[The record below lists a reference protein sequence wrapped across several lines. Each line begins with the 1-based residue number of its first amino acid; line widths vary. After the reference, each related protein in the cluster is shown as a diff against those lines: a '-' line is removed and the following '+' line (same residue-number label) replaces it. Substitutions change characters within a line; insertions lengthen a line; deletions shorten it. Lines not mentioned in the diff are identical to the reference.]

1 MLREPMM
8 PGWRAISIFSSV
20 LLSCLAVAPAGSLQ
34 SRIEERTDSKTESKE
49 KSAKAKPA
57 KRTVWNLD
65 GGVFFVTDGH
75 LPNGSCFRLSG
86 QMNAPDF
93 FDGLRRVDS
102 EEGTLYYLRSQLVTE
117 YPDEV
122 QIVIHLLDF
131 PCTLDLKDT
140 NARPPI
146 TREMMAMLRLNFFWK
161 QGVHM
166 RPVEESKRTAAD
178 IRRIGT
184 FAAGPAAD
192 DELAPRYE
200 WSYAFTVNSEN
211 IPLTNN
217 LVLVIENQEHKIAA
231 RVAARL

>member
-1 MLREPMM
+1 MM
-8 PGWRAISIFSSV
+8 WARRAISIFGSL
-20 LLSCLAVAPAGSLQ
+20 LLSYVAAAPAWSFQ
-34 SRIEERTDSKTESKE
+34 SRVEERTDSKTESKE
-49 KSAKAKPA
+49 KSAKTKPA

-65 GGVFFVTDGH
+65 GGVFFATDGH

-86 QMNAPDF
+86 QLNAPDF

-102 EEGTLYYLRSQLVTE
+102 EDGTLYYLRNQLVTE

-122 QIVIHLLDF
+122 QIVIRLLDF

-140 NARPPI
+140 VVRPPI
-146 TREMMAMLRLNFFWK
+146 TREMMATLRLNFFWK

-166 RPVEESKRTAAD
+166 RPVEESKRTGAEVK
-178 IRRIGT
+178 RIGT
-184 FAAGPAAD
+184 FAAGPAAAE
-192 DELAPRYE
+192 ELAARYE

-211 IPLTNN
+211 VPLTND
-217 LVLVIENQEHKIAA
+217 LVLVIENQEHRIAA

>member
-1 MLREPMM
+1 MLAS
-8 PGWRAISIFSSV
+8 RAILIISSV
-20 LLSCLAVAPAGSLQ
+20 LLPLLTAIPACALQ
-34 SRIEERTDSKTESKE
+34 SRIEDRSDTKAEGKE
-49 KSAKAKPA
+49 KPAKSKPA

-65 GGVFFVTDGH
+65 GGVFFATDGH

-102 EEGTLYYLRSQLVTE
+102 EEGTSYYLRNQLVTE

-122 QIVIHLLDF
+122 EIVIHLLDF

-140 NARPPI
+140 VVRPPI
-146 TREMMAMLRLNFFWK
+146 TREMMATLRLNLFWK

-166 RPVEESKRTAAD
+166 RPVEESKRTAAEV
-178 IRRIGT
+178 RRIET

-192 DELAPRYE
+192 EELAPRYE
-200 WSYAFTVNSEN
+200 WSYAFTIKSDGV
-211 IPLTNN
+211 PLTND
-217 LVLVIENQEHKIAA
+217 LVLVIAGADAKIAA

>member
-1 MLREPMM
+1 MM
-8 PGWRAISIFSSV
+8 SARRKISVFGSL
-20 LLSCLAVAPAGSLQ
+20 LLSCVAAAPAWSFQ
-34 SRIEERTDSKTESKE
+34 SRIEERSDSKTEGKE
-49 KSAKAKPA
+49 KSAKTKPA

-65 GGVFFVTDGH
+65 GGVFFATDGH

-86 QMNAPDF
+86 QMNATDF
-93 FDGLRRVDS
+93 FSGLRRVDS
-102 EEGTLYYLRSQLVTE
+102 EEGTFYYLRNQIVTD

-140 NARPPI
+140 AARPPI
-146 TREMMAMLRLNFFWK
+146 TREMMATLRLNFYWK
-161 QGVHM
+161 QGLHM
-166 RPVEESKRTAAD
+166 RPVGESKRTAAD

-211 IPLTNN
+211 VPLTND
-217 LVLVIENQEHKIAA
+217 LVLVIESQQHKIAA

>member
-1 MLREPMM
+1 ML
-8 PGWRAISIFSSV
+8 GLRAISIFGSV
-20 LLSCLAVAPAGSLQ
+20 LLLCLVAAPASRSQ
-34 SRIEERTDSKTESKE
+34 SRIEGRTDTKAEAKE
-49 KSAKAKPA
+49 KPPKTKAA

-65 GGVFFVTDGH
+65 GGVFFATDGH

-86 QMNAPDF
+86 QMTASDF

-102 EEGTLYYLRSQLVTE
+102 EEGTYYYLRNQLVTE

-131 PCTLDLKDT
+131 PCTLDLKDS
-140 NARPPI
+140 AVRPPI
-146 TREMMAMLRLNFFWK
+146 TREVMAKLRLNFFWK

-178 IRRIGT
+178 IKRIGT

-211 IPLTNN
+211 TPLTDD
-217 LVLVIENQEHKIAA
+217 LVLVILSGENKIAA

>member
-1 MLREPMM
+1 MM
-8 PGWRAISIFSSV
+8 SARRAISIFGSV
-20 LLSCLAVAPAGSLQ
+20 LMSCLAAAPAWPFQ
-34 SRIEERTDSKTESKE
+34 SRLEERTDSKAEGKA

-57 KRTVWNLD
+57 KHTVWNLD
-65 GGVFFVTDGH
+65 GGVFFATDGH
-75 LPNGSCFRLSG
+75 LPNGSCFRLNG
-86 QMNAPDF
+86 QMSAPDF

-102 EEGTLYYLRSQLVTE
+102 EEGTFYYLRNQLVTE
-117 YPDEV
+117 YPDQV

-146 TREMMAMLRLNFFWK
+146 TREMMATLRLNFFWK

-166 RPVEESKRTAAD
+166 RPVEESKRTAAE

-184 FAAGPAAD
+184 FAGGPAAD
-192 DELAPRYE
+192 EELAPRYE

-211 IPLTNN
+211 IPLTND
-217 LVLVIENQEHKIAA
+217 LVLVIENQEYKMAA

>member
-1 MLREPMM
+1 MM
-8 PGWRAISIFSSV
+8 SAGRAISIFGSL
-20 LLSCLAVAPAGSLQ
+20 LLSCVAAAPALSFQ
-34 SRIEERTDSKTESKE
+34 SRIEERTDSKAESKE
-49 KSAKAKPA
+49 KPGKTKPA
-57 KRTVWNLD
+57 RRTVWNLD
-65 GGVFFVTDGH
+65 GGVFFTTDGH

-86 QMNAPDF
+86 QMNARDF

-102 EEGTLYYLRSQLVTE
+102 EDGTLYYLRNQIITE

-122 QIVIHLLDF
+122 QIVIRLLDF

-140 NARPPI
+140 VARPPI
-146 TREMMAMLRLNFFWK
+146 TREMMATLRLNFFWK

-166 RPVEESKRTAAD
+166 RPVEESKRTGAEV
-178 IRRIGT
+178 RRIGT
-184 FAAGPAAD
+184 FAAGPAAAE
-192 DELAPRYE
+192 ELAPRYE

-211 IPLTNN
+211 VPLTND

>member
-1 MLREPMM
+1 MLA
-8 PGWRAISIFSSV
+8 WRANSIVGCV
-20 LLSCLAVAPAGSLQ
+20 LLPLLAAAPAWPLQ
-34 SRIEERTDSKTESKE
+34 SRIEDRADAKTEGKADARE
-49 KSAKAKPA
+49 KSAKSKPA

-65 GGVFFVTDGH
+65 GGVFFATDGH

-102 EEGTLYYLRSQLVTE
+102 EEGTGYYLRNQIMTE

-122 QIVIHLLDF
+122 EIVIHLLDF

-140 NARPPI
+140 VVRPPI
-146 TREMMAMLRLNFFWK
+146 TREMMATLRLNFFWK

-166 RPVEESKRTAAD
+166 RPVEESKRTAAEV
-178 IRRIGT
+178 RRIAT

-192 DELAPRYE
+192 EELAPRYE
-200 WSYAFTVNSEN
+200 WSYAFTIKSDGV
-211 IPLTNN
+211 PLTND
-217 LVLVIENQEHKIAA
+217 LVLVIAGADAKIAA

>member
-1 MLREPMM
+1 MFAL
-8 PGWRAISIFSSV
+8 RAISIV
-20 LLSCLAVAPAGSLQ
+20 GCLLLTLFAAAPAWTLQ
-34 SRIEERTDSKTESKE
+34 SRIEERTDSKAEARE
-49 KSAKAKPA
+49 KPAKTKPA
-57 KRTVWNLD
+57 KRTVWNLE
-65 GGVFFVTDGH
+65 GGVFFATDGH

-102 EEGTLYYLRSQLVTE
+102 EEGTSYFLRNQLVTE

-140 NARPPI
+140 IVRPPI
-146 TREMMAMLRLNFFWK
+146 TREMMATLRLNFYWK

-166 RPVEESKRTAAD
+166 RPVEESKRTAAET
-178 IRRIGT
+178 RRIET
-184 FAAGPAAD
+184 FAAGPAAG

-200 WSYAFTVNSEN
+200 WSYAFSVKSDGV
-211 IPLTNN
+211 PLTNT
-217 LVLVIENQEHKIAA
+217 LVLVIENEEHKIAA

>member
-1 MLREPMM
+1 MLV
-8 PGWRAISIFSSV
+8 WRAISILGSL
-20 LLSCLAVAPAGSLQ
+20 LLSCVVAEPAWPQQTRLEQ
-34 SRIEERTDSKTESKE
+34 RTDAKTEERADE
-49 KSAKAKPA
+49 KGKSNKPLKPV

-65 GGVFFVTDGH
+65 GGVFFATDGH

-93 FDGLRRVDS
+93 FSGLRRVDS
-102 EEGTLYYLRSQLVTE
+102 EEGTFYYLRSQIVTD

-140 NARPPI
+140 AARPPI
-146 TREMMAMLRLNFFWK
+146 TREMMATLRLNFYWK
-161 QGVHM
+161 QGLHM
-166 RPVEESKRTAAD
+166 RPVGESKRTAAD

-200 WSYAFTVNSEN
+200 WSYAFKVNSEN
-211 IPLTNN
+211 VPLTND
-217 LVLVIENQEHKIAA
+217 LVLVIENQQHKIAA

>member
-1 MLREPMM
+1 M
-8 PGWRAISIFSSV
+8 PAWRAISSLGGM
-20 LLSCLAVAPAGSLQ
+20 LLSYLIAVPASSLQ
-34 SRIEERTDSKTESKE
+34 SRLEDRADSKAEAKE
-49 KSAKAKPA
+49 KPGKSKPA
-57 KRTVWNLD
+57 NRTVWNLD
-65 GGVFFVTDGH
+65 GGVFFATDGH
-75 LPNGSCFRLSG
+75 LPNGSCFRLNG

-102 EEGTLYYLRSQLVTE
+102 EEGTFYYLRSQLVTE
-117 YPDEV
+117 YPDKV
-122 QIVIHLLDF
+122 QIVIRLLDF

-140 NARPPI
+140 SARPPI
-146 TREMMAMLRLNFFWK
+146 TREMMATLRLNFFWK

-166 RPVEESKRTAAD
+166 RPVEESKRTGAEV
-178 IRRIGT
+178 RRIGA

-192 DELAPRYE
+192 EELAPRYE

-211 IPLTNN
+211 IPLTND

>member
-1 MLREPMM
+1 MFA
-8 PGWRAISIFSSV
+8 RAATILFGSI
-20 LLSCLAVAPAGSLQ
+20 LLTCLVAAPAWSFQ
-34 SRIEERTDSKTESKE
+34 SRLEDRTDSKAEGKD
-49 KSAKAKPA
+49 KAGRGKAA

-65 GGVFFVTDGH
+65 GGVFFATDGH

-102 EEGTLYYLRSQLVTE
+102 EEGTFYYLRNQLVTE
-117 YPDEV
+117 YPDQV
-122 QIVIHLLDF
+122 QIVIHVLDF
-131 PCTLDLKDT
+131 PCTLDLKDS
-140 NARPPI
+140 AVRPPI
-146 TREMMAMLRLNFFWK
+146 TREMMATLRLNFFWK

-166 RPVEESKRTAAD
+166 RPVEESKRTGAD

-192 DELAPRYE
+192 DEITPRYE
-200 WSYAFTVNSEN
+200 WNYAFTVNSGN
-211 IPLTNN
+211 VALTND